1 MSLFNTALSGIK
13 AADRGINTTGNNIAN
28 ANTPG
33 YSRQRVDFV
42 NREPQGF
49 GFGFVGRGVTING
62 IERLHDSFVA
72 QQLQE
77 VTAEQNRLDNLF
89 ELSASLDNLLADDSS
104 GLRTAIEGFFQ
115 SLQQVSNDPAGAP
128 GRQLLLSDAQGLI
141 DRYQFLDGQMEAQNT
156 SINNR
161 LTDLT
166 EQVNATA
173 QTIAQLNENITV
185 ATAQANGN
193 PPNDLLDQR
202 DEQIRTLSEL
212 TSLTTTEQ
220 DDGAINV
227 FIGNGQTLVSGG
239 QALRL
244 NAIESES
251 NFRELAIAYETDSGT
266 IDISSAFSGGEIG
279 GLLDF
284 RREVLNPSR
293 ADLGRN
299 AIVLANT
306 FNAQHNEG
314 IDLQSQLGQD
324 FFREPTGTV
333 VSFRGNIGSGDASIS
348 YNDVTQ
354 LTISDYQLQFDGTNY
369 QLSNSTTGQTVS
381 ASVVDSASGALS
393 LDGFTV
399 TPSGTAAAGD
409 RFLIRP
415 AAGAASNIQL
425 DIQNINQIAA
435 ASAIQTSVPTTN
447 IGDANIQLN
456 TITDTTQPGFANQYS
471 LVFSDASTYD
481 VIDETNSTTVST
493 GNTYTSGAT
502 IALPG
507 YSVQLT
513 GNPVAGDRFQAQF
526 NNEGI
531 ADNRNSLALGELQVT
546 GFVDGVASY
555 GESYG
560 NLVSRVGTQT
570 RQAEINRT
578 AQTRLVAEVTE
589 RRESLSGVNL
599 DEEAV
604 NLARFQQAYEAS
616 AQVIAVADR
625 LFDTILSAVG
635 R

>member
-333 VSFRGNIGSGDASIS
+333 VSFRGNMGSGDASIS

>member
-546 GFVDGVASY
+546 GFIDGVASY